1 MYPFYLGIDLHKKR
15 SYVMLIDREGTV
27 IDERRLANTDMS
39 TYLATHV
46 PPESF
51 AVLEATRNWPFL
63 YDLLTEHVARVE
75 LAHPKEVKAIA
86 SAAVKTDQID
96 AGVLAHLARLNYLP
110 TAYAAPVGVRDLR
123 QLTRHRE
130 WLVRQRTQAKNR
142 IHAVLASYN
151 LSPAQSD
158 LFGQAGRQFLQEA
171 QANSLRPAA
180 QRVVAD
186 NLAVID
192 HLDQQIEALEVEL
205 PLSVEQARVVRLLKT
220 IPGVGQLT
228 ATILLAEIGEVRRFP
243 SAKALCNWA
252 GLTPRV
258 RKSDTFVRHGRISKQ
273 GSPYLRA
280 AMVRAAAVA
289 SRCSKRWY
297 ALHERLAPRCGKQ
310 AAKVAV
316 ARHLLTVAY
325 HMWTRQQPY
334 QENYPQAGEPVNLQD
349 ALTSS
354 M

>member
-1 MYPFYLGIDLHKKR
+1 MYPFYLGIDLHKTR
-15 SYVMLIDREGTV
+15 SYVMLIDQDGTV
-27 IDERRLANTDMS
+27 INEQRIRNTDMAK
-39 TYLATHV
+39 YLAAHV
-46 PPESF
+46 PAETY

-63 YDLLTEHVARVE
+63 YDLLREHVARVE

-110 TAYAAPVGVRDLR
+110 TAYAAPIPVRDLR
-123 QLTRHRE
+123 QITRHRE

-142 IHAVLASYN
+142 VHAVLASYN
-151 LSPAQSD
+151 LIAPQTD
-158 LFGQAGRQFLQEA
+158 LFGQAGRQFLNEA

-180 QRVVAD
+180 QRVIAD
-186 NLAVID
+186 NLALID
-192 HLDQQIEALEVEL
+192 HLDQQINSLEAEIQ
-205 PLSVEQARVVRLLKT
+205 LSEEQAQAVQLLKT
-220 IPGVGQLT
+220 IPGIGQLT
-228 ATILLAEIGEVRRFP
+228 ATIMMAEIGDVQRFS

-258 RKSDTFVRHGRISKQ
+258 RKSDAFVRHGRISKQ

-297 ALHERLAPRCGKQ
+297 LLHERLVPRCGKK

-325 HMWTRQQPY
+325 HMLSRQQPY
-334 QENYPQAGEPVNLQD
+334 QENYPHAGEPVNLQD

-354 M
+354 V